1 MHMASCHV
9 HGFRTSSVEVRIRR
23 NYPPNPYLSFMKR
36 ILFSICILLA
46 YLPNFAQTAPS
57 PAAYLQ
63 YQPGSRFTPY
73 FKVTGYFETVAKH
86 TPNVK
91 LETYGHTYEGRPLMM
106 AIVASPENIARLEQI
121 RENNLQLTQGKGQ
134 ANQPVIIWLSYNVH
148 GNEAVSTEAAMQT
161 LYALI
166 TDKAALLQNAIV
178 IIDPCLNPDGRE
190 RYVNFYNAIHSKK
203 ADATPYAREHYE
215 PWPGGRSN
223 HYYFDLNRDWAW
235 QTQTESQQRLL
246 QYNRWMPQVHVD
258 FHEQGVDA
266 PYYFAPAAEPLHDAV
281 TSWQRDFQ
289 VQIGKHN
296 ATYFDA
302 KGWLYFT
309 KEQFDLF
316 YPSYGDT
323 YPMYNGAIGMTYE
336 QGGSGRA
343 GLAIMNREGDTLTLA
358 DRMEHHYTTGIAT
371 IEVSVANA
379 GKLVSE
385 FAKYFNDART
395 NPPGDY
401 KTFVVK
407 AAGNPE
413 KLLSLAELLRRNDIE
428 AGFATGNTTAGGFNY
443 FTGKTE
449 SFNIEKGDL
458 VISAFQSRS
467 NLVRVLFEPVA
478 RLSDSVTYDITAWAM
493 PYAYGLPAYAVKQH
507 LQPAVTKDAAKPATE
522 AMPAG
527 NAYAYLAPWNSTKD
541 LKFLAALLNRNVR
554 VRYAEM
560 PFLLSGKAYPAGT
573 LIITKAGNEALESVI
588 PALAARMEVSLVK
601 VPTGFVDKG
610 ADFGS
615 DKIRYIRKPK
625 VAVIA
630 GDGVSS
636 LGMGEIWHFFEQQ
649 IDYPLTV
656 LNSNSLYGVNWK
668 DIDVLILP
676 DGHYAA
682 LSDKAVAGRLKDW
695 VSAGGKLIALEDA
708 VTQLSE
714 GDWGFKLKKEEEKKD
729 TTGKDTYT
737 ALKPYANRERESVSQ
752 FIPGAIYKVH
762 LDKTHPL
769 AFGYPDYYYTLKQSD
784 KLVEYMESG
793 GWNVGVLKTD
803 NYLTGFVGAQTKAK
817 LKDGLIF
824 GVKETGAGELVLLTD
839 NPLFRSFWENGKLL
853 FGNAVFMVG
862 Q

>member
-1 MHMASCHV
+1 MLSLCH
-9 HGFRTSSVEVRIRR
+9 
-23 NYPPNPYLSFMKR
+23 
-36 ILFSICILLA
+36 SIA
-46 YLPNFAQTAPS
+46 AQTVPS

-63 YQPGSRFTPY
+63 YSLGSRFTPY
-73 FKVTGYFETVAKH
+73 FRVTGYFEEVARH
-86 TPNVK
+86 TSSVR
-91 LETYGHTYEGRPLMM
+91 LETYGQTYEGRPLML
-106 AIVASPENIARLEQI
+106 AVVASPENMAQLDRI
-121 RENNLQLTQGKGQ
+121 REHNLQLTKGGGQ
-134 ANQPVIIWLSYNVH
+134 TSGPVIIWLSYNVH
-148 GNEAVSTEAAMQT
+148 GNEAVSTEAAMKT
-161 LYALI
+161 LYALL
-166 TDKAALLQNAIV
+166 TEKKALLQHAVV

-190 RYVNFYNAIHSKK
+190 RYVSFYNAVHSKN
-203 ADATPYAREHYE
+203 ADATPFAREHYE

-235 QTQTESQQRLL
+235 QTQIESQQRLV

-281 TSWQRDFQ
+281 TAWQRDFQ

-343 GLAIMNREGDTLTLA
+343 GLAIINREGDTLTLA

-371 IEVSVANA
+371 IEVSTAHA

-385 FAKYFNDART
+385 FARYFADART
-395 NPPGDY
+395 NPAGDY
-401 KTFVVK
+401 KTYVVK

-413 KLLSLAELLRRNDIE
+413 KLQMLAAVLRRNEID
-428 AGFATGNTTAGGFNY
+428 AGFATGNSNADGRNY

-449 SFNIEKGDL
+449 HFDIEKGDL
-458 VISAFQSRS
+458 VISAFQPRS
-467 NLVRVLFEPVA
+467 NLIRVLFEPVS
-478 RLSDSVTYDITAWAM
+478 RLTDSVTYDITAWAM
-493 PYAYGLPAYAVKQH
+493 PYAYGLPAYAVKQR
-507 LQPAVTKDAAKPATE
+507 LQPAVSEAPPGIAGEAAS
-522 AMPAG
+522 G
-527 NAYAYLAPWNSTKD
+527 GSAYAYLAPWNSTKD

-554 VRYAEM
+554 VRYAEQA
-560 PFLLSGKAYPAGT
+560 FSLNGNTYPSGT
-573 LIITKAGNEALESVI
+573 LIITKAGNEALGSLI
-588 PALAARMEVSLVK
+588 PALAIQMGVRLVK

-615 DKIRYIRKPK
+615 DKIRFIRKPK
-625 VAVIA
+625 VAVMA

-649 IDYPLTV
+649 IDYPVTV
-656 LNSNSLYGVNWK
+656 LNSNNLYNVNWK
-668 DIDVLILP
+668 DLDVLILP
-676 DGHYAA
+676 DGHYNA
-682 LSDKAVAGRLKDW
+682 LSDKAVADRLKDW
-695 VSAGGKLIALEDA
+695 VQGGGKLIALEDA
-708 VTQLSE
+708 VSQLAE
-714 GDWGFKLKKEEEKKD
+714 GDWGFKLKKEEEKKED
-729 TTGKDTYT
+729 EKKDPYLD
-737 ALKPYANRERESVSQ
+737 LKPYANRERESVSQ
-752 FIPGAIYKVH
+752 FIPGAIYKVAM
-762 LDKTHPL
+762 DKTHPL
-769 AFGYPDYYYTLKQSD
+769 AFGYPDYYYTLKQND
-784 KLVEYMESG
+784 KLVEYLPSG
-793 GWNVGVLKTD
+793 GWNVGVLKND

-824 GVKETGAGELVLLTD
+824 GVRSMGRGEVVLMVD

-853 FGNAVFMVG
+853 FGNAVFLVG

>member
-1 MHMASCHV
+1 
-9 HGFRTSSVEVRIRR
+9 
-23 NYPPNPYLSFMKR
+23 MKYVL
-36 ILFSICILLA
+36 LFISMLTACFPVL
-46 YLPNFAQTAPS
+46 AQTAPS
-57 PAAYLQ
+57 PSTYLQ
-63 YQPGSRFTPY
+63 YEPGSRFTPH
-73 FKVTGYFETVAKH
+73 FKVTGYFEEVAKH
-86 TPNVK
+86 TSNVK

-106 AIVASPENIARLEQI
+106 AIVASPENMARLEQI
-121 RENNLQLTQGKGQ
+121 RQNNLQLTLGKGQ
-134 ANQPVIIWLSYNVH
+134 TNQPVIIWLSYNVH
-148 GNEAVSTEAAMQT
+148 GNEAVSTEAAMKT

-166 TDKAALLQNAIV
+166 TDRASLLQHAIV

-190 RYVNFYNAIHSKK
+190 RYVNFYNAIHGRK

-235 QTQTESQQRLL
+235 QTQAESQQRVL

-266 PYYFAPAAEPLHDAV
+266 PYYFAPAAEPLHDAI
-281 TSWQRDFQ
+281 TAWQRDFQ
-289 VQIGKHN
+289 AQIGKHN

-323 YPMYNGAIGMTYE
+323 YPTYNGAIGMTYE

-343 GLAIMNREGDTLTLA
+343 GLAILNREGDTLTLK

-371 IEVSVANA
+371 IEVSATNA
-379 GKLVSE
+379 GKLVGE
-385 FAKYFNDART
+385 FAKYFADART
-395 NPPGDY
+395 NPQGDY
-401 KTFVVK
+401 KAYVVK
-407 AAGNPE
+407 AAGNQE
-413 KLLSLAELLRRNDIE
+413 KLQVLADVLRKNDIE
-428 AGFATGNTTAGGFNY
+428 AGFAEGDSRAGGFNY

-449 SFNIEKGDL
+449 NFSIEKGDL
-458 VISAFQSRS
+458 VISAFQPRS

-493 PYAYGLPAYAVKQH
+493 PYAYGLPAYAVKQR
-507 LQPAVTKDAAKPATE
+507 LEPAVTKEAAKTAAE
-522 AMPAG
+522 VQPAG
-527 NAYAYLAPWNSTKD
+527 NAYAYLAPWNSTKS
-541 LKFLAALLNRNVR
+541 LKFLAALLNRDVR
-554 VRYAEM
+554 VRYAETS
-560 PFLLSGKAYPAGT
+560 FLLNGKTHPPGT
-573 LIITKAGNEALESVI
+573 LIITKAGNANLESLI
-588 PALAARMEVSLVK
+588 PDLAAKMDVPLVK

-625 VAVIA
+625 VAVMA

-649 IDYPLTV
+649 IDYPVTV
-656 LNSNSLYGVNWK
+656 LNTGNLYGVNWK
-668 DIDVLILP
+668 DLDVLILP
-676 DGHYAA
+676 DGYYAA
-682 LSDKAVAGRLKDW
+682 LSDKAMADRLKDW
-695 VSAGGKLIALEDA
+695 VNGGGRLIALEDA
-708 VTQLSE
+708 VSQLSD

-729 TTGKDTYT
+729 GEKKEPYV
-737 ALKPYANRERESVSQ
+737 ALKSYGNRERESVSQ
-752 FIPGAIYKVH
+752 FIPGAIYKVQ

-769 AFGYPDYYYTLKQSD
+769 AFGYPDYYYTLKQND
-784 KLVEYMESG
+784 KLVTYIESG

-824 GVKETGAGELVLLTD
+824 GVKEMGAGELVLMTD

-853 FGNAVFMVG
+853 FGNAVFLVG

>member
-1 MHMASCHV
+1 
-9 HGFRTSSVEVRIRR
+9 
-23 NYPPNPYLSFMKR
+23 MKR
-36 ILFSICILLA
+36 ILPVLCLLLSLCHSIA
-46 YLPNFAQTAPS
+46 AQTVPS

-63 YQPGSRFTPY
+63 YSPGSRFTPY
-73 FKVTGYFETVAKH
+73 FRVTGYFEEVARH
-86 TPNVK
+86 TSSVR
-91 LETYGHTYEGRPLMM
+91 LETYGQTYEGRPLML
-106 AIVASPENIARLEQI
+106 AVVASPENMAQLDRI
-121 RENNLQLTQGKGQ
+121 REHNLQLTKGGGQ
-134 ANQPVIIWLSYNVH
+134 TSGPVIIWLSYNVH
-148 GNEAVSTEAAMQT
+148 GNEAVSTEAAMKT
-161 LYALI
+161 LYALL
-166 TDKAALLQNAIV
+166 TEKKALLQHAVV

-190 RYVNFYNAIHSKK
+190 RYVNFYNAVHSKN
-203 ADATPYAREHYE
+203 ADATPFAREHYE

-235 QTQTESQQRLL
+235 QTQIESQQRLA

-281 TSWQRDFQ
+281 TAWQRDFQ

-302 KGWLYFT
+302 RGWLYFT

-343 GLAIMNREGDTLTLA
+343 GLAIVNREGDTLTLA

-371 IEVSVANA
+371 IEVSAANA
-379 GKLVSE
+379 EKLVSE
-385 FAKYFNDART
+385 FARYFADART
-395 NPPGDY
+395 TPAGDY
-401 KTFVVK
+401 KTYVVK

-413 KLLSLAELLRRNDIE
+413 KLEMLAALLRRNEID
-428 AGFATGNTTAGGFNY
+428 AGFATGNSNADGLNY

-449 SFNIEKGDL
+449 HFNIEKGDL
-458 VISAFQSRS
+458 VVSAFQPRS
-467 NLVRVLFEPVA
+467 NLVRVLFEPVS
-478 RLSDSVTYDITAWAM
+478 RLTDSVTYDITAWAM
-493 PYAYGLPAYAVKQH
+493 PYAYGLPAYAVKQR
-507 LQPAVTKDAAKPATE
+507 LQPAVSDAPAE
-522 AMPAG
+522 IAGEDASGG

-554 VRYAEM
+554 VRYAEQA
-560 PFLLSGKAYPAGT
+560 FSLNGHTYPSGT
-573 LIITKAGNEALESVI
+573 LIITKAGNEALGSLI
-588 PALAARMEVSLVK
+588 PALAVQMGVRLVK

-615 DKIRYIRKPK
+615 DKIRFIRKPK
-625 VAVIA
+625 VAVMA

-649 IDYPLTV
+649 IDYPVTV
-656 LNSNSLYGVNWK
+656 LNSNSLYNVNWK
-668 DIDVLILP
+668 DLDVLILP
-676 DGHYAA
+676 DGRYHA
-682 LSDKAVAGRLKDW
+682 LSDKAVADRLKDW
-695 VSAGGKLIALEDA
+695 VQGGGKLIALEDA
-708 VTQLSE
+708 VSQLAE
-714 GDWGFKLKKEEEKKD
+714 GDWGFKLKKEEEKKED
-729 TTGKDTYT
+729 EKKDPYKD
-737 ALKPYANRERESVSQ
+737 LKPYANRERESVSQ
-752 FIPGAIYKVH
+752 FIPGAIYKVAM
-762 LDKTHPL
+762 DKTHPL
-769 AFGYPDYYYTLKQSD
+769 AFGYPDYYYTLKQND
-784 KLVEYMESG
+784 KLVEYLPSG
-793 GWNVGVLKTD
+793 GWNVGVLKKD

-824 GVKETGAGELVLLTD
+824 GVRSMGRGEVVLMVD

-853 FGNAVFMVG
+853 FGNAVFLVG